1 MCPGDEHCDLATHAC
16 VPGCSTDEEGM
27 DLPDL
32 EAARRQAVEGI
43 RSILQDEV
51 GHGEIDFEG
60 RVEVLDEGGNLL
72 ATVTFHDAVSVRD
85 EGSE

>member
-1 MCPGDEHCDLATHAC
+1 MPLYFLNVHNRT
-16 VPGCSTDEEGM
+16 GCSADEEGM

-32 EAARRQAVEGI
+32 AAARCQAVDGI

-60 RVEVLDEGGNLL
+60 RVEILDEAGTLL
-72 ATVTFHDAVSVRD
+72 ATVTYRDAVALRT
-85 EGSE
+85 EIEE